1 MPKKRC
7 QRCQRIRWVAIFVV
21 LAAMLMLLMISSA
34 NAEVYKYVDES
45 GRKIFVGSLSQ
56 VPEKYKDQI
65 EVQSPSGMVS
75 NVTEFSKNTQKAATS
90 IRQLMSERQLS
101 KALSQLETP
110 VVIHRNQVL
119 VPVTVTYHG
128 YSAQVT
134 MLMDTGASSTVFH
147 DDALARLEPQQT
159 EAGYARVAG
168 GGIVRL
174 SQIEFDVIEI
184 GPYKA
189 KKARSLVIKNKQ
201 PNSGFDGLL
210 GMDFLINVDYELD
223 KQRSVIIW
231 NPKRYQELK
240 DVAKSQLSEDTP

>member
-1 MPKKRC
+1 MAKKRC
-7 QRCQRIRWVAIFVV
+7 QRCQQIRWVAIFFV
-21 LAAMLMLLMISSA
+21 LAAMLMILMISK
-34 NAEVYKYVDES
+34 AEADIYKYIDEN
-45 GRKIFVGSLSQ
+45 GRKVFVGSLSQ
-56 VPEKYKDQI
+56 VPDRFKDQLEI
-65 EVQSPSGMVS
+65 QSPSGMVS
-75 NVTEFSKNTQKAATS
+75 NVSEFSKNNTKASTT

-110 VVIHRNQVL
+110 VVIQRNQIL

-147 DDALARLEPQQT
+147 DDALARLEPQQS

-174 SQIEFDVIEI
+174 SQIEFDKIEI

-189 KKARSLVIKNKQ
+189 KNARSLVIKNKQ

-210 GMDFLINVDYELD
+210 GMDFLMNVDYKLD

-231 NPKRYQELK
+231 NPKRYEELQTL
-240 DVAKSQLSEDTP
+240 ANEQPEG